1 MAKPTKMKVPT
12 HPFTSTLVPIPSEQ
26 SVVTLKDGGQRFP
39 MGRRQEERQRSN
51 VARELKKLGLPS

>member
-1 MAKPTKMKVPT
+1 MKLPT

-26 SVVTLKDGGQRFP
+26 SVVTLKEGGQRFL
-39 MGRRQEERQRSN
+39 MGRRQEARQRSN